1 MANEKQKTY
10 HFQKVKKEEND
21 CLIERRRRMAEAFKE
36 EVEDIETTRFGIA
49 LSGGGIRSAIINLGF
64 LKTLNLYDVF
74 RRADY
79 LSTVSG
85 GGYTG
90 AYVQATMKNEGAYE
104 GLFQDEHIKHM
115 RLNGTYLIPG
125 QTPISKFLN
134 TLVLIIGYLGSLV
147 MTLLSPVIV
156 LSVFLIAYRLI
167 DLVFLKS
174 DLTYSPFEWYF
185 DYVIKGGG
193 LILLGV
199 LGLHLLANLI
209 WKFSLLASHI
219 FNVLEGLII
228 GLAIVILIPVLVI
241 YLTQDNLLENAP
253 LIKNATPIQLLA
265 ILAGLIVLGFFL
277 NPNALGFHRFYRH
290 KLARSF
296 LYKTGRFKNIKLKD
310 LFSLDGPPSYW
321 LAPYP
326 LINTCLNLQNPGG
339 GSEFKG
345 TKASDYFLLSPKY
358 CGAKLTEYVDTA
370 SFPGFNVMSLP
381 AATTISAAALNP
393 GMGNYSSRALSVIM
407 TVLNLRLGYWVNNPR
422 KKGAWFLSWWPSYFF
437 RELFANMGANNLK
450 INISDGGHIEN
461 LGVYELL
468 RRKCRLILAV
478 DGGADPKYI
487 FSDLEN
493 LTVRARN
500 ELGVAISFREGNIP
514 EQVLKVNPSK
524 GYSDKRFAIA
534 DLYQVWEE
542 FDLEEKIKVGTEEKK
557 IKVMDDSTPI
567 PKPVEVLVNY
577 MPDGKLAPEV
587 TLKGKLSEER
597 IAKLTPIAL
606 KMVEDRLAKKEGEG
620 IQKLK
625 FGTMVYIKSSITAP
639 MSKPAFK
646 KSEPKKESKSLVQAA
661 TNYLKSFV
669 IPVEDHRNYAYDT
682 YKYKIYHP
690 AFPHES
696 TADQFFDPIQW
707 ESYFQLGQFIGAA
720 VLGKQNVDFLKVK
733 AKNVEPKKMTI
744 ADLIKEFDGAPP
756 KEVVEA
762 KQLVAKEDVKVQAMP
777 KTDAEGDA
785 VEGCY
790 EI

>member
-1 MANEKQKTY
+1 MANEKQQTY
-10 HFQKVKKEEND
+10 HFQKVIEEENE
-21 CLIERRRRMAEAFKE
+21 CLTERRRRMAEAFQE

-115 RLNGTYLIPG
+115 RMNGTYLIPG
-125 QTPISKFLN
+125 QTPLSKFLN
-134 TLVLIIGYLGSLV
+134 TLVLIIGYLGSLI
-147 MTLLSPVIV
+147 MTLFSPAIVI
-156 LSVFLIAYRLI
+156 SVILVAYRLL
-167 DLVFLKS
+167 DLVLLKS
-174 DLTYSPFEWYF
+174 DLSYNPFEWYF

-219 FNVLEGLII
+219 FNVVEGLII

-241 YLTQDNLLENAP
+241 YLTQDNLLKNAP
-253 LIKNATPIQLLA
+253 LIKNATPLQLLA
-265 ILAGLIVLGFFL
+265 ILAGLILLGFFL

-339 GSEFKG
+339 GAEFKG

-370 SFPGFNVMSLP
+370 TFPGFNAMSLP

-393 GMGNYSSRALSVIM
+393 GMGNYSSRALSVVM

-478 DGGADPKYI
+478 DGGADPNYI

-500 ELGVAISFREGNIP
+500 ELGIAISFREGNIP
-514 EQVLKVNPSK
+514 EEVLKVNPSK

-542 FDLEEKIKVGTEEKK
+542 MDLEDKKGVKILDESK
-557 IKVMDDSTPI
+557 PI

-577 MPDGKLAPEV
+577 IPDGKLKPEV
-587 TLKGKLSEER
+587 TLKGELSDHRIAALMPRALEMVEERLSE
-597 IAKLTPIAL
+597 
-606 KMVEDRLAKKEGEG
+606 KEGEG
-620 IQKLK
+620 MQKLK

-639 MSKPAFK
+639 MRKPAFK
-646 KSEPKKESKSLVQAA
+646 KPKQVDKKKPLIQA
-661 TNYLKSFV
+661 TTDYLKSFI
-669 IPVEDHRNYAYDT
+669 IPVQDHRNYAYDT

-720 VLGKQNVDFLKVK
+720 VLGEKNTDFLNVKLGSEEPEKMTIDYLIQRFDNLAPKQKEEMEKVK
-733 AKNVEPKKMTI
+733 AK
-744 ADLIKEFDGAPP
+744 APS
-756 KEVVEA
+756 
-762 KQLVAKEDVKVQAMP
+762 QVKAQAVP
-777 KTDAEGDA
+777 KTDTEGGA